1 MLEKG
6 LTNQDFLRYHISQM
20 ELHRYL
26 LTIDQSSI
34 GGKTHI
40 RHPRTGQILPVPLH
54 PERGAFVICDSKWP

>member
-1 MLEKG
+1 
-6 LTNQDFLRYHISQM
+6 M

-54 PERGAFVICDSKWP
+54 PERGAFVICDSKWPEVTIHTFILESQL

>member
-1 MLEKG
+1 
-6 LTNQDFLRYHISQM
+6 M